1 MFRANSE
8 TVINVQEINEGQLLE
23 STMYGRKRTSD
34 WAKVEVKLCCSLKK
48 PQVTLWGR
56 VLKMR

>member
-34 WAKVEVKLCCSLKK
+34 WAKVEVKLLQPQK
-48 PQVTLWGR
+48 PQVTLWGEF
-56 VLKMR
+56 LK